1 MDQNGGVWFVENLN
15 WIVPM
20 CITIIFSILN
30 IRMARVNAKTAQLQ
44 LKLQNDAFCFQLFER
59 RMAVY
64 TAMQTVLSK
73 VATDDAVSEEALG
86 DFLQSTRDA
95 KFLFGDDVV
104 KKRDDLY
111 SAMVDLQEV
120 GKEIKSNTNKPGVS
134 KGHEELCNRDVALM
148 TQIQEAILEL
158 EEVFAPYISFKGYL
172 LESGKVKK

>member
-73 VATDDAVSEEALG
+73 VVADGAVSKETLG
-86 DFLQSTRDA
+86 DFLQRTRDA
-95 KFLFGDDVV
+95 KFLFGDEVV
-104 KKRDDLY
+104 TKRRELY
-111 SAMVDLQEV
+111 RAMVDLQEV
-120 GKEIKSNTNKPGVS
+120 GRKIESNINKPGVS
-134 KGHEELCNRDVALM
+134 KGHEELCNRDAALM

-172 LESGKVKK
+172 LETGNVKK

>member
-1 MDQNGGVWFVENLN
+1 MDQNGGFWFVENLN

-20 CITIIFSILN
+20 CITIIFSLLN

-73 VATDDAVSEEALG
+73 VVADGAVSKDTLG

-95 KFLFGDDVV
+95 KFLFGDEVA
-104 KKRDDLY
+104 KERRELY
-111 SAMVDLQEV
+111 RAMVELKEV
-120 GKEIKSNTNKPGVS
+120 GQKIERNIKTAGVS
-134 KGHEELCNRDVALM
+134 NDHEELCNRDAALM
-148 TQIQEAILEL
+148 TQIHDAMLQL

-172 LESGKVKK
+172 LETGKVKK

>member
-1 MDQNGGVWFVENLN
+1 MDQNGGFWFVENLN

-20 CITIIFSILN
+20 CITIIFSLLN

-73 VATDDAVSEEALG
+73 VVTDGAVSKETLG

-95 KFLFGDDVV
+95 KFLFGDEVV
-104 KKRDDLY
+104 TKRRELY
-111 SAMVDLQEV
+111 RAMVELKEV
-120 GKEIKSNTNKPGVS
+120 GQKIERNIKTAGVS
-134 KGHEELCNRDVALM
+134 NDHEELCNRDAALM
-148 TQIQEAILEL
+148 TQIHDAMLQL
-158 EEVFAPYISFKGYL
+158 EEVFAPYISFKGYR
-172 LESGKVKK
+172 LEPGKVKK

>member
-73 VATDDAVSEEALG
+73 VVADGAVSKDTLG

-95 KFLFGDDVV
+95 KFLFGDEVA
-104 KKRDDLY
+104 KERRELY
-111 SAMVDLQEV
+111 RAMVELKEV
-120 GKEIKSNTNKPGVS
+120 GQKIERNIKTAGVS
-134 KGHEELCNRDVALM
+134 NDHEELCNRDAALM
-148 TQIQEAILEL
+148 TQIHDAMLQL
-158 EEVFAPYISFKGYL
+158 EEVFAPYISFKGYR
-172 LESGKVKK
+172 LEPGKVKK

>member
-1 MDQNGGVWFVENLN
+1 MDQNGGFWFVENLN

-20 CITIIFSILN
+20 CITIIFSLLN

-73 VATDDAVSEEALG
+73 VVADGAVSKETLG

-95 KFLFGDDVV
+95 KFLFGDEVV
-104 KKRDDLY
+104 TKRRELY
-111 SAMVDLQEV
+111 RAMVELKEV
-120 GKEIKSNTNKPGVS
+120 GQKIERNIKTAGVS
-134 KGHEELCNRDVALM
+134 NDHEELCNRDAALM
-148 TQIQEAILEL
+148 TQIHDAMLQL
-158 EEVFAPYISFKGYL
+158 EEVFAPYISFKGYR
-172 LESGKVKK
+172 LEPGKVKK